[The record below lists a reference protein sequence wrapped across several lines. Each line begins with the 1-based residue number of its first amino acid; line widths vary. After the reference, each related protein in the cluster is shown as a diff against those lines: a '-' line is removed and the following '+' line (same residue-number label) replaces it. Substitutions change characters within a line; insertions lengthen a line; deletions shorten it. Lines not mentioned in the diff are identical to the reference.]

1 MGNSSTAQGRKRGA
15 DRIKIAS
22 FDDLFGNTREQDGI
36 QEIPLGELHPFK
48 NHPFKIIMDK
58 EMDNLVESIR
68 QHGKILV
75 PGTARKHK
83 EGGYE
88 LISGHRRRE
97 AAKLAGLSTMPV
109 IIKEMTDDEAVL
121 EMVDSNIQRE
131 NLLYSEKAFA
141 YKMKSVAL
149 KHQGSRK
156 EKRTADQIGG
166 EADESGRNIQ
176 RYIRLTELTGELLS
190 LTDQKKLGF
199 IPAVDLSYLKKEE
212 QETVYRKMK
221 ELGVI
226 PDGRQAAEL
235 KKYSLSGE
243 FSGSVAELILSRKK
257 TANKKVVLKPERIN
271 EFFPDSC
278 SKNEIEEV
286 IYRLLEEWK
295 QEGGG
300 M

>member
-22 FDDLFGNTREQDGI
+22 FNDLFGNMEGPDSI
-36 QEIPLGELHPFK
+36 QEIPLSELHPFK
-48 NHPFKIIMDK
+48 NHPFKVLMDK

-75 PGTARKHK
+75 PGTARKRK

-97 AAKLAGLSTMPV
+97 AAELAGLSTMPV

-141 YKMKSVAL
+141 YKMKSEAL

-176 RYIRLTELTGELLS
+176 RYIRLTELTGGLLS

-212 QETVYRKMK
+212 QETVYKKMK

-271 EFFPDSC
+271 EFFPDSY
-278 SKNEIEEV
+278 SKSEIEEV

>member
-1 MGNSSTAQGRKRGA
+1 MGNNSTAQGRKQGA

-22 FDDLFGNTREQDGI
+22 FDDLFGNMEGPDSI
-36 QEIPLGELHPFK
+36 QEIPLSELHPFK
-48 NHPFKIIMDK
+48 NHPFKVLMDK

-75 PGTARKHK
+75 PGTARKRK

-109 IIKEMTDDEAVL
+109 IIKEMADDEAVL

-141 YKMKSVAL
+141 YKMKSEAL
-149 KHQGSRK
+149 KHQGSRM

-212 QETVYRKMK
+212 QETVYKKMK

-257 TANKKVVLKPERIN
+257 TANKKVVLKPECIN
-271 EFFPDSC
+271 EFFPDSY
-278 SKNEIEEV
+278 SKSEIEEV

>member
-15 DRIKIAS
+15 DRIKLAS
-22 FDDLFGNTREQDGI
+22 FDDLFGNMEGQDGI

-48 NHPFKIIMDK
+48 NHPFKVLMDK
-58 EMDNLVESIR
+58 EMDTLVESIR

-75 PGTARKHK
+75 PGTARKRK

-109 IIKEMTDDEAVL
+109 IIKEMTEDEAVL

-141 YKMKSVAL
+141 YKMKSEAL
-149 KHQGSRK
+149 KYQGSRM

-190 LTDQKKLGF
+190 LADQKKLGF

-212 QETVYRKMK
+212 QETVYKKMK

-235 KKYSLSGE
+235 KKYSLSGG
-243 FSGSVAELILSRKK
+243 FSGGVAELILSRKK
-257 TANKKVVLKPERIN
+257 TTNKKVVLKPERIN
-271 EFFPDSC
+271 EFFPDSY

-300 M
+300 I

>member
-1 MGNSSTAQGRKRGA
+1 MGNNSTAQGRKRGA
-15 DRIKIAS
+15 DRIKMAS
-22 FDDLFGNTREQDGI
+22 FDDLFGNMEGQDGI

-48 NHPFKIIMDK
+48 NHPFKVIMDK
-58 EMDNLVESIR
+58 EMDTLVESIR

-75 PGTARKHK
+75 PGTARKRK

-109 IIKEMTDDEAVL
+109 IIKEMADDEAVL

-141 YKMKSVAL
+141 YKMKSEAL
-149 KHQGSRK
+149 KHQGSRM

-235 KKYSLSGE
+235 KKYSLLGE

-271 EFFPDSC
+271 EFFPDSY

-300 M
+300 I